1 MTDVD
6 LESEDWRE
14 KEKSKARQEQ
24 WDSLCEVVLLVS
36 PSQRE
41 ALEIVRREASD
52 RGCSI
57 SPQTAEILL
66 VLMDRDLGRIVQELE
81 KLCLFCGASA
91 EITADAVELLAGSR
105 GALKAQSLQQAIGTG
120 DPSIVIQVVE
130 DRIPRGSY
138 LPLVLADLARHIRQ
152 LLLLQSRRVRD
163 GREASKVLWS
173 ARLPAPQPL
182 IPELL
187 RQSRQ
192 LSPRHLVQ
200 CLQDILQAEVDL
212 RSSPADERLVL
223 ERLSLGIARPLRP
236 GSPLPDEAGNS
247 SPLRPSC

>member
-1 MTDVD
+1 
-6 LESEDWRE
+6 
-14 KEKSKARQEQ
+14 
-24 WDSLCEVVLLVS
+24 
-36 PSQRE
+36 
-41 ALEIVRREASD
+41 
-52 RGCSI
+52 
-57 SPQTAEILL
+57 
-66 VLMDRDLGRIVQELE
+66 MDRDLGRMVQELE
-81 KLCLFCGASA
+81 KLCLFCGAGA
-91 EITADAVELLAGSR
+91 EITAAAVELLSGSR
-105 GALKAQSLQQAIGTG
+105 GTSQAQSLPQAIGTG

-138 LPLVLADLARHIRQ
+138 LPLVLADLARHVRQ
-152 LLLLQSRRVRD
+152 LLLLQSRHVRD
-163 GREASKVLWS
+163 GREASKILWS

-236 GSPLPDEAGNS
+236 VSPLRDGAGNS
-247 SPLRPSC
+247 SSLRPSY